1 METIFTNT
9 ENSKTNEPHRFK
21 LTLADKLNLKDPN
34 KNMALT
40 NLSIYYT
47 EKNNNVYIMTINLKY
62 LLQLGMMNLI
72 FPDGSYSISDIQD
85 YFEYII
91 KKNETIANNP
101 PVQIYVNKI
110 KIGVFLN

>member
-72 FPDGSYSISDIQD
+72 YLMDHILFQT
-85 YFEYII
+85 FKII
-91 KKNETIANNP
+91 LNILLKKM
-101 PVQIYVNKI
+101 K
-110 KIGVFLN
+110 L